1 MTVTARLPADFADL
15 ERFVEHW
22 DVATS
27 QERWIRRSETP
38 LPEIRAFYDAMLA
51 RADDALA
58 YVERCP
64 LHNLPED
71 AARLLRLLLSMTQ
84 AAMAWSSNPVPAVGT
99 PAPRREVSR
108 TPPTAASTPEMM

>member
-38 LPEIRAFYDAMLA
+38 LPEIRGFYDAMLA
-51 RADDALA
+51 RADAALA
-58 YVERCP
+58 HVERFP
-64 LHNLPED
+64 LHDLPRD
-71 AARLLRLLLSMTQ
+71 AACLLRLLLSMTQ
-84 AAMAWSSNPVPAVGT
+84 AAMAIELHDSPRVPRSPFPHSIKIETGVRPFG
-99 PAPRREVSR
+99 
-108 TPPTAASTPEMM
+108 